1 MKLFREY
8 RDLLENYFPCTNLKY
23 QKKKKIS
30 ILTHSKLVPRFY
42 FQNRNSNKLW
52 RNLSSWEKLRIRIPS
67 LYMSLSKDAFN
78 SWIGQW
84 KQWPVSTQSPRMDS
98 WVQHLSATWPFIQAS
113 VSPFVRWYY
122 DLLSLLCRILKIK
135 WHIVCECAVQT
146 KKLLA
151 QEY

>member
-23 QKKKKIS
+23 KKKKKIS

-146 KKLLA
+146 TKLLA